1 MNILYS
7 TDEFS
12 QFQSRVMSEFRETH
26 PDYAEKLGN
35 NIRQSQLK
43 VDLAIKRGT
52 FEELKNQINI

>member
-1 MNILYS
+1 
-7 TDEFS
+7 
-12 QFQSRVMSEFRETH
+12 MSEFWETH

-52 FEELKNQINI
+52 FEELKIKLIEIKIIGLNN